1 MTIFRSGLTVAIF
14 TFISRIFGLVR
25 ELFIANLFGAGST
38 ADAVNV
44 AFKLPNLFRRIF
56 GEGALSTVFIPIFNE
71 KLIESDL
78 YARRFTGKIFVLL
91 TLTLIVLILI
101 MQLSMPSLM
110 FIIAPGFYEDKEKF
124 DLTVLLCRITLPY
137 LIFISIA
144 ALFGGILNS
153 VRRFAAFAF
162 SPVILS
168 LIVIIGTL
176 ALQKQYAAAVSI
188 SISVLIAGILQVLF
202 MFYCLKRAN
211 LTFPLVFQCKDKD
224 VNRFLKNMGPATL
237 SAGAGQLGLF
247 ISQSIAS
254 FIPGAVSILSY
265 ADRIYQFPLSIIGI
279 TFGTI
284 LLPELSKIYKLN
296 DTHSA
301 NLVQNKAIKVALLLS
316 VPAALGI
323 ILLSHPI
330 IHIIYERGEFTAQDT
345 IKTAEAISAFAIG
358 LPAFVLAKIITPIF
372 YANGDTK
379 TPLKIT
385 VLTLVANVVFN
396 IILMEP
402 FEHVGIALGTAIA
415 AWFNIWLSYKYIK
428 KFDKLHLD
436 QSLKNYSL
444 KILLSSTIM
453 SLIILLVKYYG
464 DAYFYSTSGLTKVAY
479 LGMTVAIG
487 GLTILITAICLGIH
501 KILLSK

>member
-14 TFISRIFGLVR
+14 TLISRIFGLIR
-25 ELFIANLFGAGST
+25 ELFIANLFGAGAT
-38 ADAVNV
+38 ADVVNV

-71 KLIESDL
+71 KLLESDAS
-78 YARRFTGKIFVLL
+78 ARSFTGKIFVLL
-91 TLTLIVLILI
+91 TATLIILTVV
-101 MQLSMPSLM
+101 MLFFMPSLM
-110 FIIAPGFYEDKEKF
+110 YAIAPGFHEDIEKF
-124 DLTVLLCRITLPY
+124 NLTVLLCRITLPY

-153 VRRFAAFAF
+153 VRKFAAFAF
-162 SPVILS
+162 TPVILS
-168 LIVIIGTL
+168 LIVVIGTL
-176 ALQKQYAAAVSI
+176 VLQKNYTPAVSV
-188 SISVLIAGILQVLF
+188 SLSVIIAGMLQVLF
-202 MFYCLKRAN
+202 MFYCVRRAN
-211 LTFPLVFQCKDKD
+211 LSFPLVFQYKDPD
-224 VNRFLKNMGPATL
+224 VNKFLKNMGPATL

-284 LLPELSKIYKLN
+284 LLPELSKIYKSN
-296 DTHSA
+296 DKGAA

-316 VPAALGI
+316 LPAALGI
-323 ILLSHPI
+323 VILSHPI
-330 IHIIYERGEFTAQDT
+330 IHIIYERGQFTPQDT
-345 IKTAEAISAFAIG
+345 IKTAQAISAFALG

-385 VLTLVANVVFN
+385 ILTLIANIIFN
-396 IILMEP
+396 IALMKP
-402 FEHVGIALGTAIA
+402 LQHVGIAFGTSMA
-415 AWFNIWLSYKYIK
+415 AWLNVWLLHRYAKR
-428 KFDKLHLD
+428 FGTLQLDK
-436 QSLKNYSL
+436 SLVNYSF
-444 KILLSSTIM
+444 KILVSSFAM
-453 SLIILLVKYYG
+453 SLVILLIRDYG
-464 DAYFYSTSGLTKVAY
+464 DAYYYSTSTLIKVGY
-479 LGMTVAIG
+479 LGASVAAG
-487 GLTILITAICLGIH
+487 GSVIFLATIALGMH